1 MESMRTLERALD
13 ILECFTAE
21 NNHKQ
26 GLASLVK
33 ATELPKA
40 TVHRMV
46 KNLERRGYLAYDKE
60 SETYRL
66 GYRVLLLSTAYLHN
80 LEIRSVAL
88 PYMKEL
94 RDQTSESVS
103 LWIEKNDLRVCV
115 ERVQSEEPLRQVL
128 YVGDTFPLG
137 KGASGKLLLAYRNN
151 PVDDAKLPP
160 NEAELIRSRG
170 FSYSDSERSRGI
182 SAVAAP
188 IYSSSG
194 TVIACLSLSGPSS
207 RFDNANASAFSQLVI
222 KYAQLVSRD
231 LGFVKKES

>member
-1 MESMRTLERALD
+1 MEGMRTLERALD
-13 ILECFTAE
+13 ILECFTTGS
-21 NNHKQ
+21 NHKQ
-26 GLASLVK
+26 GLADLVK
-33 ATELPKA
+33 ETELPKA

-94 RDQTSESVS
+94 RDRTSESVS

-115 ERVQSEEPLRQVL
+115 ERVQSREPLRQVL

-137 KGASGKLLLAYRNN
+137 KGASGKLLLAYHNN

-160 NEAELIRSRG
+160 NEAESIRSRG
-170 FSYSDSERSRGI
+170 FSFSNSERSRGI

-188 IYSSSG
+188 IFSSSG
-194 TVIACLSLSGPSS
+194 SVIACLSLSGPSS
-207 RFDNANASAFSQLVI
+207 RFDSNNDSVFSEIVI
-222 KYAQLVSRD
+222 KSAQYISRD
-231 LGFVKKES
+231 LGFVKKD